1 MERKGFFLMSTD
13 FMFLFDVISL
23 VAGFYCVIT
32 FIKLRLAGGR
42 LFPNSLLVPKGLA
55 PKDCL
60 DGPGY
65 VKYIGPRILILGI
78 VMLVQG
84 ALSAI
89 NSASPYLSILAY
101 NAMMGVCFV
110 VIVWY
115 AVCSVKA
122 NKKFW
127 IIPESTTPGRRL

>member
-1 MERKGFFLMSTD
+1 MSTD
-13 FMFLFDVISL
+13 FMFLFDIISL
-23 VAGFYCVIT
+23 VAGFYCIVT
-32 FIKLRLAGGR
+32 FVKLKVAGNR
-42 LFPNSLLVPKGLA
+42 LFPNSLLVPKDLA

-60 DGPGY
+60 DAPAY

-84 ALSAI
+84 ALSAL
-89 NSASPYLSILAY
+89 NSAAPYLSVLAY
-101 NAMMGVCFV
+101 NAMMGVCFI

-122 NKKFW
+122 NKKYW
-127 IIPESTTPGRRL
+127 IIPDHSTPGRRL